1 MKRRMLGCFAL
12 WMLTTPVLA
21 QSPAAN
27 NAQRPATSRP
37 APSVARP
44 AVTPVRQVRAEPAAV
59 TPAPEP
65 TQLRSQP
72 APVETQAPVPQISPE
87 AMTPELY
94 LYLQDQKRHDDPSQ
108 AVRRKA
114 EFKASQRMNRMAT
127 MKWFGMSNAR
137 PQAAAVPMM
146 GVYSPAWIGNGY
158 DRYDWVGGAYPSA
171 TIYVES
177 ETVQR

>member
-1 MKRRMLGCFAL
+1 
-12 WMLTTPVLA
+12 
-21 QSPAAN
+21 
-27 NAQRPATSRP
+27 
-37 APSVARP
+37 
-44 AVTPVRQVRAEPAAV
+44 
-59 TPAPEP
+59 
-65 TQLRSQP
+65 
-72 APVETQAPVPQISPE
+72 
-87 AMTPELY
+87 MTPELY
-94 LYLQDQKRHDDPSQ
+94 LYLQDQKRHDDPQQ

-114 EFKASQRMNRMAT
+114 EFKAAQRMNRMAT

-158 DRYDWVGGAYPSA
+158 DRYDWVGGTYPSA